1 MKKDTEKSASCQDIS
16 KKIKFP
22 TKDLKNLQTI
32 QDYEYCC
39 VLCAIRLINNKYCKR
54 NQKKYQYKTFW
65 KRSFTTQEL
74 SLKIAEEVGIS
85 YRKAKDYIKFL
96 RLNDYIKFP
105 EKDVCTIINKD
116 FKDVTE
122 EMYLPDYLRYVIKEK
137 GVKWSPIFTR
147 ILNYISKKIR
157 YYKYCKE
164 IAEYNLD
171 VWNEEE
177 LKKEQ
182 ILKIVEWLYNN
193 EDWKE
198 SDYDKV
204 YEKAVK
210 MAHKHALEAIKW
222 NNCEVSFYESPK
234 RIASRMK
241 CSVDTVRKFIKALKE
256 IFGNTVYMKPDKAVK
271 SMRYNP
277 KLNNYT
283 IALPDRE
290 EWKNIFAR
298 RFEKIKEGVSRIKD
312 SVYYLKRVWFK
323 KEKGFLWEDKEF
335 NKMAKRDR
343 SITCGDESFPC
354 KKRLSFYH
362 TLKKDLEY
370 WEDNFEKEKEE
381 EKYMEYIHRS
391 EIQREI
397 EENRIDLVAKNCCT
411 ASDSEYFDPNT
422 SRTYYEE
429 PEEERKRRGKEIGEI
444 ARKVREE
451 RKNSPCLAKLIQEK
465 YGDFELLSIQ

>member
-1 MKKDTEKSASCQDIS
+1 MKKDTEKSASRQDIS

-22 TKDLKNLQTI
+22 IKDLKNLQTI

-177 LKKEQ
+177 LKKKQ

-204 YEKAVK
+204 YDKAVK

-234 RIASRMK
+234 RIAGRMK

-256 IFGNTVYMKPDKAVK
+256 IFGDTVYMKPDKAVK
-271 SMRYNP
+271 SMRYNY
-277 KLNNYT
+277 KSNNYT
-283 IALPDRE
+283 VALPDRE

-298 RFEKIKEGVSRIKD
+298 RFEII
-312 SVYYLKRVWFK
+312 
-323 KEKGFLWEDKEF
+323 
-335 NKMAKRDR
+335 
-343 SITCGDESFPC
+343 
-354 KKRLSFYH
+354 
-362 TLKKDLEY
+362 
-370 WEDNFEKEKEE
+370 
-381 EKYMEYIHRS
+381 
-391 EIQREI
+391 
-397 EENRIDLVAKNCCT
+397 NRIL
-411 ASDSEYFDPNT
+411 YP
-422 SRTYYEE
+422 
-429 PEEERKRRGKEIGEI
+429 
-444 ARKVREE
+444 
-451 RKNSPCLAKLIQEK
+451 
-465 YGDFELLSIQ
+465 

>member
-1 MKKDTEKSASCQDIS
+1 
-16 KKIKFP
+16 
-22 TKDLKNLQTI
+22 
-32 QDYEYCC
+32 
-39 VLCAIRLINNKYCKR
+39 
-54 NQKKYQYKTFW
+54 
-65 KRSFTTQEL
+65 
-74 SLKIAEEVGIS
+74 LKIAEEVGIS

-177 LKKEQ
+177 LKKKQ

-204 YEKAVK
+204 YDKAVK

-234 RIASRMK
+234 RIAGRMK
-241 CSVDTVRKFIKALKE
+241 CSVDCFHNCVYCGSPKATGLNLEHYYYFTVFIAKTRPLLNGFFPSFSCPLSCPPSPYAR
-256 IFGNTVYMKPDKAVK
+256 THACT
-271 SMRYNP
+271 SMCA
-277 KLNNYT
+277 YT
-283 IALPDRE
+283 
-290 EWKNIFAR
+290 
-298 RFEKIKEGVSRIKD
+298 
-312 SVYYLKRVWFK
+312 
-323 KEKGFLWEDKEF
+323 
-335 NKMAKRDR
+335 
-343 SITCGDESFPC
+343 
-354 KKRLSFYH
+354 
-362 TLKKDLEY
+362 
-370 WEDNFEKEKEE
+370 
-381 EKYMEYIHRS
+381 
-391 EIQREI
+391 
-397 EENRIDLVAKNCCT
+397 
-411 ASDSEYFDPNT
+411 
-422 SRTYYEE
+422 RT
-429 PEEERKRRGKEIGEI
+429 
-444 ARKVREE
+444 
-451 RKNSPCLAKLIQEK
+451 
-465 YGDFELLSIQ
+465 